1 MKSDRTSVAKKL
13 LLLALVA
20 VLPLR
25 AVELDI
31 PVFAGGYGTAF
42 YEETARQFEAL
53 RPGVKIRI
61 YGDPRIGVQIS
72 IRVIGGNYPDVAS
85 SGAEDVPWPA
95 LIRSG
100 KVLDLPPYLQGPN
113 WEGDARWG
121 DTFLPG
127 ALDPWRVDGR
137 IGGLPCAYASWTIWY
152 NRAMFR
158 AHGWTVPRTWD
169 EFYELCDKM
178 KAAGIAPLSMPGIA
192 WYYENTI
199 LCAACYNLVG
209 AEGWRAVNDLKPGA
223 RLDPRYIR
231 AAAVEQT
238 VMQRYAMRGWQGES
252 HTGAERAF
260 LQGRAAMTI
269 SGSWLV
275 NEMAG
280 KIPDDFELGAMNFP
294 VFPDGVGDPSAI
306 QSGPDSFFVFA
317 TGDPARERQA
327 VDFLR
332 FLTSRARAAAFVREI
347 NSPSA
352 VRGVPLAAYSNRMRE
367 TAGIISRARDAYA
380 MPQITM
386 LAPELRQVMA
396 DVNEQLNS
404 GRITPEEF
412 AGRLEVTARMVRAHA
427 ADPGRVDYR
436 HPWAGALLL
445 AGVGATWI
453 WLFRGWRRGRNRGR
467 GSSAPPRDESYLGRL
482 RAPVGLGFVAPAFL
496 LYAVFVLAPGA
507 ASFGLAFMHWNG
519 IAPRAWAGLF
529 NFKWLLFESDVFWF
543 ALKNNLF
550 LMVVPSLFVVPF
562 ALLCATLIHRGV
574 WGAGLF
580 RLVFLFPN
588 MLGGI
593 AAVLLWLNI
602 YQPHGGLANAFMV
615 ALGRLLHWP
624 RLNSF
629 DGFPWLASGHLYMA
643 LIPIYIWMACGF
655 NLILYLAAMEGIDP
669 QLYEAAEL
677 DGAPAWRQFFAITLP
692 LIREVLTISVVFL
705 VIGGLNAFEMIWLLT
720 VQDPT
725 PVSHTLGTLLVTSM
739 FRNFEIGR
747 AAAIAVILFVLV
759 FAASAAVM
767 RMLKRETIES

>member
-1 MKSDRTSVAKKL
+1 VIKRIC
-13 LLLALVA
+13 LLLAFLAAPLLHA
-20 VLPLR
+20 VD
-25 AVELDI
+25 LDI
-31 PVFAGGYGTAF
+31 PIFAGGYGTAY

-61 YGDPRIGVQIS
+61 YGDPRIGIQIS
-72 IRVIGGNYPDVAS
+72 IRAIGGNYPDVAS

-95 LIRSG
+95 LIRAG
-100 KVLDLPPYLQGPN
+100 KVLDLTPYLQGPN
-113 WEGDARWG
+113 WEGDQRWI

-127 ALDPWRVDGR
+127 SLEAWKVDGR

-158 AHGWTVPRTWD
+158 AHGWAEPRTWD
-169 EFYELCDKM
+169 QFFALCDRI
-178 KAAGIAPLSMPGIA
+178 KAAGIAPLSMPGTA

-209 AEGWRAVNDLKPGA
+209 ADGWRAINDLKPGA
-223 RLDPRYIR
+223 RLDPRYVR
-231 AAAVEQT
+231 AAAVEQR
-238 VMQRYAMRGWQGES
+238 VMQNDVMRGWQGET

-260 LQGRAAMTI
+260 LQGQAAMTI

-294 VFPDGVGDPSAI
+294 VFPDGVGDPTAI

-317 TGDPARERQA
+317 TGDPARERQSI
-327 VDFLR
+327 DFLR

-347 NSPSA
+347 NSPTV
-352 VRGVPLAAYSNRMRE
+352 VRGIPRSVYSARMQE
-367 TAGIISRARDAYA
+367 TAGIIARAGDAYA
-380 MPQITM
+380 MPQIM
-386 LAPELRQVMA
+386 MMAPELRQVMNN
-396 DVNEQLNS
+396 VSEQLMA
-404 GRITPEEF
+404 GRITPQEF
-412 AGRLEVTARMVRAHA
+412 ASRLEDTAAQVRAHA
-427 ADPGRVDYR
+427 IEPDRVDYR
-436 HPWAGALLL
+436 HPLAGALLL
-445 AGVGATWI
+445 AGVAATWI
-453 WLFRGWRRGRNRGR
+453 WLFRSWRRGRKGHSPSDITP
-467 GSSAPPRDESYLGRL
+467 GDEAYFGRL
-482 RAPVGLGFVAPAFL
+482 RAPVGLGFIAPAFL
-496 LYAVFVLAPGA
+496 LYVVFVLAPGV
-507 ASFGLAFMHWNG
+507 ASFELAFTRWNG
-519 IAPRAWAGLF
+519 IAPRAWAGFF
-529 NFKWLLFESDVFWF
+529 NFKWLLFESDIFWF

-574 WGAGLF
+574 RGGGFF
-580 RLVFLFPN
+580 RVVFLFPN

-593 AAVLLWLNI
+593 AAILLWLNV
-602 YQPHGGLANAFMV
+602 YQPHGGLANAFLA
-615 ALGRLLHWP
+615 ALGHFLHWP
-624 RLNSF
+624 ALNSF
-629 DGFPWLASGHLYMA
+629 AGFPWLSTDHLYMA

-677 DGAPAWRQFFAITLP
+677 DGATAWRQFFVITLP

-720 VQDPT
+720 AQDPS
-725 PVSHTLGTLLVTSM
+725 PVSNTLGTLLVVSM

-747 AAAIAVILFVLV
+747 AAAIAVVLFVLV
-759 FAASAAVM
+759 FGASAAVL
-767 RMLKRETIES
+767 RVLKREAIES